1 MVVAPLP
8 NKKIKTPRTEET
20 TPPVRTSGTTAQH
33 SRDPTHPKESG
44 AQEQTVQEEVPAPA
58 IQETRD
64 NVPPREASLRAR
76 GPAHYGSR
84 IF

>member
-1 MVVAPLP
+1 MVVAPLS

-20 TPPVRTSGTTAQH
+20 TLLVQINGTTIQP

-58 IQETRD
+58 TQETRD

-76 GPAHYGSR
+76 GSAHCEPCS
-84 IF
+84 F